1 MEKTLLKNNWISWF
15 IGFCDAEANFQTF
28 PKKRNYATLNG
39 QISNYYNIGYGFHLS
54 LSIKDRELLLQIHK
68 NLNYLGKIYEYNNN
82 RQEIRLAI
90 TKLDDLKWLIE
101 NIFEIS
107 PLLTKH
113 QRDRY
118 NRLKYGVIT
127 KFNRVETKEEYEEFI
142 NNTKPISGNHSLDS
156 IPQPF
161 LDNWMA
167 PPFWFYKWRRFFFY
181 S

>member
-1 MEKTLLKNNWISWF
+1 M
-15 IGFCDAEANFQTF
+15 
-28 PKKRNYATLNG
+28 
-39 QISNYYNIGYGFHLS
+39 
-54 LSIKDRELLLQIHK
+54 
-68 NLNYLGKIYEYNNN
+68 
-82 RQEIRLAI
+82 
-90 TKLDDLKWLIE
+90 KLDDLKWLIE

-142 NNTKPISGNHSLDS
+142 NNTKPISDNHSLDDKS

-161 LDNWMA
+161 LDNWISG
-167 PPFWFYKWRRFFFY
+167 FINGEGSFSIHNKGHLFFILNNLKTKY
-181 S
+181 